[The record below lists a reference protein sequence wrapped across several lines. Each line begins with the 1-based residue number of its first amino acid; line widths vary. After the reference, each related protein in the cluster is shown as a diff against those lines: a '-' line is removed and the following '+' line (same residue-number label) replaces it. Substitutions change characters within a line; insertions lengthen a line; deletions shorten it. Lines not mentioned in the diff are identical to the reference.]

1 MKLTKEVK
9 TALLIISG
17 IALFIFGF
25 NYLKGKNIFE
35 PTNIFYTEFDYNSLS
50 TSSPVTVMGNSVGKI
65 EDISYNFDTGKTR
78 VAFTVDDK
86 LQFSKNSVV
95 KMYETG
101 LMGGNA
107 IAILVSNEGEQAK
120 PGDVLPSEV
129 EYGLITNLSKNFT
142 GVTSDL
148 GSTLK
153 STDTLMLSINRLV
166 NDNSEV
172 GLKRT
177 IEELN
182 YTLKSFKNTSNTV
195 NQTLSNNDKNITA
208 ILEKFKVISS
218 DLALLTSDLKEANIG
233 ATVEN
238 LNATLNNLNAILA
251 SVDNGEG
258 TLGKLLK
265 DEGVYNN
272 LEGASSQLE
281 QLLQDM
287 KLNPKRYVHFSLFGK
302 RAKEYEPN
310 EDVE

>member
-1 MKLTKEVK
+1 MKLSKEVK
-9 TALLIISG
+9 TGILIILG
-17 IALFIFGF
+17 IFLFIFGF
-25 NYLKGKNIFE
+25 NYLKGNNIFE
-35 PTNIFYTEFDYNSLS
+35 PTNVFYAEFDYNSL
-50 TSSPVTVMGNSVGKI
+50 TKSSPVTVMGNSVGKI
-65 EDISYNFDTGKTR
+65 EDIAYNFDTGKTR
-78 VAFTVDDK
+78 VSFTINDK
-86 LQFSKNSVV
+86 LEFSKNSVV

-129 EYGLITNLSKNFT
+129 EYGLITNLSKNFS

-148 GSTLK
+148 GMTLK
-153 STDTLMLSINRLV
+153 STDSLMISLNKLI

-172 GLKRT
+172 GLKST

-182 YTLKSFKNTSNTV
+182 LTLKSFKNTSNTV
-195 NQTLSNNDKNITA
+195 NQTLSKNDKNITVILDKFKLISTDLA
-208 ILEKFKVISS
+208 IL
-218 DLALLTSDLKEANIG
+218 TTDLKDANVG

-238 LNATLNNLNAILA
+238 LNGTLNNLNGILA
-251 SVDNGEG
+251 SIDNGEG
-258 TLGKLLK
+258 SLGKLLK

-302 RAKEYEPN
+302 KAKEYEPN
-310 EDVE
+310 EVQN